1 MTDRLAAAQAALN
14 AGRRDEAI
22 EHLTAAINDDPAR
35 NPQIYRTLTVQLY
48 QAGRF
53 AEAEAIAARGLERTP
68 RDYDLLNTRGVLL
81 RKMRRQPE
89 AVKVLEAA
97 IKLNSKSLAAQ
108 QNLANVLLD
117 LKEGARAEALLT
129 KMVRLEPRNSEY
141 LRQLGR
147 ALIQQGK
154 VEPALS
160 RLRQSVALKRDNV
173 DGWLD
178 LIGVLNEEH
187 RSDES
192 EATLE
197 KALAANPDNARLLEG
212 KVLVLRRSGQMRK
225 AEALMEELLPTHPDA
240 GWLHHQLGA
249 LISDW
254 DRPRAAGLLRRAV
267 ELEPDNLGFAGTMIE
282 NLERNRSGD
291 EGGHIEEAYHHA
303 KRLMPRRAEFTE
315 ALTKIFTEVFVRVCD
330 FEALEELGDFKTL
343 GRQWASSGRHSA
355 LMKQLSRVRTHED
368 RDELVEQHRIWG
380 RLVDTAAARRPIK
393 RPATPRAPGG
403 KLRVGFMSSDLRQ
416 HPVGYFALPLFDH
429 VDPRFDVFVYS
440 FFQGKE
446 PDAAQRYITER
457 ITAYRWWPDVSIGQ
471 AAERIAEDQLDMLI
485 ELGGSTHMN
494 KLDVMAYRPAPL
506 QASWL
511 GYPASAG
518 LSAIDYFVCDP
529 YSLPTHPEYLVET
542 PLVMPKTWL
551 ALGRAFFSDRNEI
564 SPGLPSER
572 KGYVT
577 YGTANNPHK
586 YSRDVFRAWARV
598 VAATPNSRFAVI
610 RPEGSGA
617 AFRDNIRAAFAL
629 EGVSAE
635 RVEFHPV
642 RGAHLPFYNE
652 LDVSLD
658 PFPLTGGTT
667 TTESLW
673 MGVPLVSLKG
683 DMFHE
688 RLSYSILSNAG
699 LGDLCADNLD
709 DCHRLALEL
718 AADTERRRTLRT
730 GLRDQLRNSP
740 LGQTEDFARDFY
752 AMIHTAIAERPGL
765 KRAG

>member
-22 EHLTAAINDDPAR
+22 EHLAAAIDEDKGHNL
-35 NPQIYRTLTVQLY
+35 QVYRALTLQLY

-53 AEAEAIAARGLERTP
+53 DEAEAIAARGLERAP

-97 IKLNSKSLAAQ
+97 IKLNPRALAAQ

-117 LKEGARAEALLT
+117 LKDAVRAEALLT

-147 ALIQQGK
+147 ALTQQGK
-154 VEPALS
+154 IEPALA
-160 RLRQSVALKRDNV
+160 RLRQAVTVKRDNL

-187 RSDES
+187 RAEES
-192 EATLE
+192 EATLD
-197 KALAANPDNARLLEG
+197 KALAANPGNPRLLEG
-212 KVLVLRRSGQMRK
+212 KVLVLRRSGQTRK
-225 AEALMEELLPTHPDA
+225 AEAFMEALLPANPDA
-240 GWLHHQLGA
+240 GWLHHQLGN

-254 DRPRAAGLLRRAV
+254 DRPRAALLLRRAV
-267 ELEPDNLGFAGTMIE
+267 ELEPDNLVFAASMIE

-291 EGGHIEEAYHHA
+291 EGGHIEEAYQHA
-303 KRLMPRRAEFTE
+303 KRLMPRRAEFNE
-315 ALTKIFTEVFVRVCD
+315 AQTKIFTEVFVRVCD
-330 FEALEELGDFKTL
+330 FDALERLGDFKTL
-343 GRQWASSGRHSA
+343 GRQWAASGRHSA
-355 LMKQLSRVRTHED
+355 LMKQLSRVRTHEE
-368 RDELVEQHRIWG
+368 RVELVEQHRIWG
-380 RLVDTAAARRPIK
+380 RLAETAAARRPIK
-393 RPATPRAPGG
+393 RPATPRASGG

-429 VDPRFDVFVYS
+429 VDHDRFEVFVYS
-440 FFQGKE
+440 FFQGAE
-446 PDAAQRYITER
+446 DAAQRYIADR
-457 ITAYRWWPDVSIGQ
+457 VTAYRWWPDVSVGQ
-471 AAERIAEDQLDMLI
+471 AAERIAEDQLDILI

-494 KLDVMAYRPAPL
+494 KLEVMAYRPAPL

-511 GYPASAG
+511 GYPHSAG
-518 LSAIDYFVCDP
+518 LAAIDYFVCDP
-529 YSLPTHPEYLVET
+529 YSLPTRPEYLIEA
-542 PLVMPKTWL
+542 PLVMPNTWL

-564 SPGLPSER
+564 TPGLPSER
-572 KGYVT
+572 NGYVT

-586 YSRDVFRAWARV
+586 YSREVFRTWAKV

-617 AFRDNIRAAFAL
+617 SFRDNVRAAFAL

-652 LDVSLD
+652 LDISLD

-699 LGDLCADNLD
+699 LGDLCADNVD
-709 DCHRLALEL
+709 DYHRIALEL
-718 AADTERRRTLRT
+718 AGDTERRRTLRT

-740 LGQTEDFARDFY
+740 LGQTEAFARDFY
-752 AMIHTAIAERPGL
+752 DMIHKAVTE
-765 KRAG
+765 KRR

>member
-22 EHLTAAINDDPAR
+22 EHLTAAIDEDPAR
-35 NPQIYRTLTVQLY
+35 NLQVYRTLTVQLY

-53 AEAEAIAARGLERTP
+53 GEAEAIAARGLERTP

-97 IKLNSKSLAAQ
+97 IKLNPKALAAQ

-117 LKEGARAEALLT
+117 LKEPVRAEALLT
-129 KMVRLEPRNSEY
+129 KMVRLEPRNGEY

-147 ALIQQGK
+147 ALTQQGK
-154 VEPALS
+154 IEPALG
-160 RLRQSVALKRDNV
+160 RLRQAVAMKRDSI
-173 DGWLD
+173 DAWLD

-197 KALAANPDNARLLEG
+197 KALAANPGNPRLLEG

-225 AEALMEELLPTHPDA
+225 AEAFMEELLPANPDA

-282 NLERNRSGD
+282 NLERNRAGD
-291 EGGHIEEAYHHA
+291 EGAHIEEAYQHA
-303 KRLMPRRAEFTE
+303 KRLMPRRADFSE

-330 FEALEELGDFKTL
+330 FEALEQLGDFKTL

-368 RDELVEQHRIWG
+368 RVELVEQHRIWG

-429 VDPRFDVFVYS
+429 VDHDRFEVFVYS

-446 PDAAQRYITER
+446 DAAQRYIQER

-511 GYPASAG
+511 GYPHSAG
-518 LSAIDYFVCDP
+518 LAAIDYFVCDP
-529 YSLPTHPEYLVET
+529 YSLPTRPEYLVEA

-572 KGYVT
+572 KGYIT

-586 YSRDVFRAWARV
+586 YSREVFRTWAKV
-598 VAATPNSRFAVI
+598 VAATPDSRFAVI

-673 MGVPLVSLKG
+673 MGAPLVSLKG

-709 DCHRLALEL
+709 DYHRIALDL
-718 AADTERRRTLRT
+718 AADTERRRTLRG

-752 AMIHTAIAERPGL
+752 EMIHKAIAERPGL